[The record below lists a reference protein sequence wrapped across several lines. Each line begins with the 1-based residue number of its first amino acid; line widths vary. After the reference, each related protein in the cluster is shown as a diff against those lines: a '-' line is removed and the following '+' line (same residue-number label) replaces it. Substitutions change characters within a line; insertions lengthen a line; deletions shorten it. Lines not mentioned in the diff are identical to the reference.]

1 MKTFAFALILA
12 GLACTAHAHVVGA
25 DKATIQAL
33 ETKIAEA
40 ANRQDAKGAAAFYA
54 EDATLIGSD
63 GKRFDG
69 RAAIE
74 AWWAG
79 ATQGLKDAKLTTVD
93 VVAVGPDLAIEDG
106 TFTATTRGDK
116 PQKIGGVYNMLW
128 RKTATSWE
136 VVTDIAH

>member
-1 MKTFAFALILA
+1 MKTLALALILA
-12 GLACTAHAHVVGA
+12 GFVGTAHAHVVGA

-33 ETKIAEA
+33 ETKIADA
-40 ANRQDAKGAAAFYA
+40 ANRQDAAGAAAFYA
-54 EDATLIGSD
+54 VDATLIGSD

-69 RAAIE
+69 RAAIQ

-79 ATQGLKDAKLTTVD
+79 ATQGLKDAKLTTVE
-93 VVAVGPDLAIEDG
+93 VIAVGPDLAIEDG

-116 PQKIGGVYNMLW
+116 PQKVGGTYNMLW